1 MPNAAFLTPAD
12 SETIDLLVSGISGG
26 TADFVFGAGRFA
38 PGQLF
43 GLDIVVSKAVSS
55 SIVLDTTAHGKL
67 YLAPI
72 SLARFEEAAGKTN
85 TSLVRLETNAQYG
98 TERTA
103 AAVRI
108 AAS

>member
-1 MPNAAFLTPAD
+1 
-12 SETIDLLVSGISGG
+12 VSGISGG

-43 GLDIVVSKAVSS
+43 GLDVVVSKSVAASV
-55 SIVLDTTAHGKL
+55 VLDMTAHGKL
-67 YLAPI
+67 YIAPI

-85 TSLVRLETNAQYG
+85 TSLVRLETNAAYG

-103 AAVRI
+103 AAIRI